1 MWIYHEYY
9 ALSQFKINVKKTN
22 ADPINGFIINTIFD
36 IDYDLNIKK
45 RNKKIPR

>member
-1 MWIYHEYY
+1 MWIHHEYY
-9 ALSQFKINVKKTN
+9 ALFQFKINLKITN
-22 ADPINGFIINTIFD
+22 TDSINEFIINKIFD